1 MYNFVS
7 NLGFKSELMKSK
19 YFKTSLGVASSK
31 IDRSGERVVNQDDE
45 FAFFWNNK
53 YKTPVYKQGTI
64 GDINFYT
71 DHYMKIDEVYV
82 VHKKQVSIFKIEQSI
97 IKENGIDFYLGH
109 ILKKMAAE
117 DQNKVDSNE
126 QEKKEA
132 DPNLI
137 TMSPGSV
144 KYDDLK
150 AYLDKRNKERFT
162 S

>member
-45 FAFFWNNK
+45 FAFFWNDK

-82 VHKKQVSIFKIEQSI
+82 VHKKQVSIFKIEPSI